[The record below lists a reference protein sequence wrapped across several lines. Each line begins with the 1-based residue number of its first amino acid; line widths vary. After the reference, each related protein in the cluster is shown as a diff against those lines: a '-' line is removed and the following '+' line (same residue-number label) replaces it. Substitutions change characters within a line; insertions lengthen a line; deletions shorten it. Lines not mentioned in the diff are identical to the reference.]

1 MLKIAIYGNGG
12 IGKSTMTSN
21 LAASVAYLG
30 KKVIQIG
37 CDPKADSTF
46 NLLGGHPVQP
56 VMNYLREHDED
67 PESIEDISRI
77 GYGGVLCIETGGPTP
92 GLGCAGRGIIAT
104 FSLLEDLGLFEKYEP
119 DVVLYDVLGDVVC
132 GGFAAPIRE
141 GYAEQVLIVTSGEKM
156 ALYAANNI
164 NTAVANFADRSYAK
178 VGASSSTAA
187 MSPTKKP
194 RSGLLPTGPICPS
207 SAIFPAAMTSTATKI
222 WARPSLKAIRTCRS
236 AAPSSIWLR
245 NYYKIRNDYDRKK
258 TLCHYRAGLSGTRP

>member
-1 MLKIAIYGNGG
+1 MLKLAIYGKGG

-21 LAASVAYLG
+21 LAAAFAYLG
-30 KKVIQIG
+30 KRVIQIG

-46 NLLGGHPVQP
+46 NLLNGKPVEP

-67 PESIEDISRI
+67 PQRIEDISRI

-104 FSLLEDLGLFEKYEP
+104 FSLLEDLGLFETYEP

-141 GYAEQVLIVTSGEKM
+141 GYAEEVLIVTSGEKM

-164 NTAVANFADRSYAK
+164 YTAVQNFADRSYATVRGILFNRRNIPDEEAK
-178 VGASSSTAA
+178 VRAFAEKNQLPIVGDI
-187 MSPTKKP
+187 P
-194 RSGLLPTGPICPS
+194 RSDAINQFEEEGKTVIEGNPELPISQTFLQLAASLLQ
-207 SAIFPAAMTSTATKI
+207 
-222 WARPSLKAIRTCRS
+222 
-236 AAPSSIWLR
+236 
-245 NYYKIRNDYDRKK
+245 DRKK
-258 TLCHYRAGLSGTRP
+258 I

>member
-1 MLKIAIYGNGG
+1 MLKLAIYGKGG

-21 LAASVAYLG
+21 LAAAFAYLG
-30 KKVIQIG
+30 KRVIQIG

-46 NLLGGHPVQP
+46 NLLNGKPVEP

-67 PESIEDISRI
+67 PQRIEDISRI

-104 FSLLEDLGLFEKYEP
+104 FALLEDLGLFETYQP

-141 GYAEQVLIVTSGEKM
+141 GYAEEVLIVTSGEKM

-164 NTAVANFADRSYAK
+164 YTAVQNFTDRSYATVRGILFNRRNIPDEEAK
-178 VGASSSTAA
+178 VRAFAEKNQLPIIGDI
-187 MSPTKKP
+187 P
-194 RSGLLPTGPICPS
+194 RSDAINQFEEEGKTVIEGNPELPISQTFLQLAASLLQ
-207 SAIFPAAMTSTATKI
+207 
-222 WARPSLKAIRTCRS
+222 
-236 AAPSSIWLR
+236 
-245 NYYKIRNDYDRKK
+245 DRKK
-258 TLCHYRAGLSGTRP
+258 I